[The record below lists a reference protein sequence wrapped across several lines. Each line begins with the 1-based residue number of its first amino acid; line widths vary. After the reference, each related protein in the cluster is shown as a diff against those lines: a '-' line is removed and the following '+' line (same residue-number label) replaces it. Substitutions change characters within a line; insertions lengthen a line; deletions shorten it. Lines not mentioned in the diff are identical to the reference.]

1 MTLKFLEGHSGRF
14 FNEPTLMNRFFLSL
28 FLAFV
33 FACNAT
39 AAERP
44 AEWAQPI
51 SLSGAP
57 NLHQITPNIF
67 RSAQPSSLGMRN
79 LEKRGIRTV
88 ISLRNNHDDTELL
101 SGTRLRAIQVPVNTW
116 DIRDEQVV
124 ATLQALKH
132 TENGP
137 FLLHC
142 QHGADRTG
150 LISAMY
156 RIVVQ
161 GWDKKQALEELTA
174 GGLGYHAMWTN
185 IPRYIKNVDI
195 ERIRRLVDTPH
206 D

>member
-1 MTLKFLEGHSGRF
+1 
-14 FNEPTLMNRFFLSL
+14 MNRFFLFFFL
-28 FLAFV
+28 ALAFV
-33 FACNAT
+33 CGAI

-57 NLHQITPNIF
+57 NLHRIAPDLY
-67 RSAQPSSLGMRN
+67 RSAQPSAIGMHN
-79 LEKRGIRTV
+79 LETLGIRTV
-88 ISLRNNHDDTELL
+88 ISFRNNHDDTALL
-101 SGTRLRAIQVPVNTW
+101 SGTPLRVIQVPINTW

-132 TENGP
+132 TENGL

-150 LISAMY
+150 LMSAMY

-161 GWDKKQALEELTA
+161 SWGKEQALEELTA
-174 GGLGYHAMWTN
+174 GGFGYHAMWTN
-185 IPRYIKNVDI
+185 IPHYIKNVDI
-195 ERIRRLVDTPH
+195 EQIRRLVDTRH